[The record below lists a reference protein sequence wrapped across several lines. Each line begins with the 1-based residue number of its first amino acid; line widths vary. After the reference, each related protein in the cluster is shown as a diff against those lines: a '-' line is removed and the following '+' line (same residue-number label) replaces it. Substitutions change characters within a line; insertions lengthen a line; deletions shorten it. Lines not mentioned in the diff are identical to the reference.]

1 MQPNATVPD
10 NAVLHLQL
18 LTQFC
23 NSRGIVRTGFK
34 KVCITAAFPVTI
46 KTAIV
51 SPIARPIPKIAP
63 AVIPD
68 AE

>member
-1 MQPNATVPD
+1 MQTVPD

-23 NSRGIVRTGFK
+23 GNSRGLFEQAS
-34 KVCITAAFPVTI
+34 KVCGITAAFPVTI

>member
-1 MQPNATVPD
+1 MQTVPD
-10 NAVLHLQL
+10 NAVLH
-18 LTQFC
+18 FAASP
-23 NSRGIVRTGFK
+23 NSAAIVAGIVRTGFK
-34 KVCITAAFPVTI
+34 KVCGITAALVTI